1 MKYVVREVQE
11 LPPLISV
18 DAAAGIIGCST
29 RAVRAMCANGQL
41 IAAKVGDERWRI
53 SSRELL
59 KKYGLLCEQ

>member
-1 MKYVVREVQE
+1 MKYVAQKVKE

-29 RAVRAMCANGQL
+29 RAVRAMCVNGQL
-41 IAAKVGDERWRI
+41 VAAKVGDKYWRI

>member
-1 MKYVVREVQE
+1 MKYAVQEIQE

-41 IAAKVGDERWRI
+41 VAGKVGDKYWRI

-59 KKYGLLCEQ
+59 KKYGLLSEQ